1 MNQTLVN
8 RYQILATLG
17 QGGMATVYRAH
28 DLLLKRDVA
37 LKLLRPEFANNPSLS
52 QQFSAEAQTAAQLSH
67 AHIARI
73 FDVGYDPSSGPFFV
87 QELIEGQSLDQLLPV
102 AAPQALTWTR
112 EIALA
117 LAAIHQQGYVHCDVK
132 PQNIRINADGHAILL
147 DFGIVQAI
155 GTTNAEQVYGT
166 PQYIAPERAEGGA
179 TTEASDIYALGIML
193 YELLTGRV
201 PLDGDSAWAIVQR
214 HLNEG
219 VPALRQALPGT
230 ATAIENLIKRATE
243 REPSQRFV
251 SAQALAGE
259 IESIQQGA
267 NSATIAMPVRQRS
280 TVSIHNMETT
290 AVRVPPKTAALVQAK
305 PQPTPTKALLAN
317 PKPVAK
323 KQIGLTLAALAFV
336 VMVAIAFAKLSG
348 DTQQP
353 SASGNATTVAQP
365 SATLVP
371 IAEATATIVAEATST
386 QAPEPTIASQPL
398 PSMPNFVGLKRG
410 EAEQQARQLKLKIN
424 FIEEANEQA
433 KDRILSQDPAAGS
446 PIAENSQI
454 TLVIAVKEAKKPKP
468 PGPGKGNDDD
478 DD

>member
-1 MNQTLVN
+1 MNQTLAN
-8 RYQILATLG
+8 RYQLLATLG

-37 LKLLRPEFANNPSLS
+37 LKVLRPEYANNPTLS

-73 FDVGYDPSSGPFFV
+73 FDVGHDPSVGPFFV
-87 QELIEGQSLDQLLPV
+87 QELIDGQSLDQVLPV
-102 AAPQALTWTR
+102 AAPQALVWTR

-132 PQNIRINADGHAILL
+132 PQNIKINADGHAILL
-147 DFGIVQAI
+147 DFGIVQPI
-155 GTTNAEQVYGT
+155 GTTNHDQVYGT

-179 TTEASDIYALGIML
+179 TTAASDIYALGIML

-230 ATAIENLIKRATE
+230 ASAIEQLIKRATE
-243 REPSQRFV
+243 REPSKRFG

-290 AVRVPPKTAALVQAK
+290 AVRVPPKTAALVQAQA
-305 PQPTPTKALLAN
+305 QPTPTKALIAP
-317 PKPVAK
+317 PKPAAK

-336 VMVAIAFAKLSG
+336 VVVAVGFAKLSG
-348 DTQQP
+348 NAEQP
-353 SASGNATTVAQP
+353 STTGNPVVEAT
-365 SATLVP
+365 ATLEPV
-371 IAEATATIVAEATST
+371 AEATATIVIEIEAT
-386 QAPEPTIASQPL
+386 QAPEPTAASEQA

-410 EAEQQARQLKLKIN
+410 EAEQQARNLGLSIN
-424 FIEEANEQA
+424 FIEQPNDQA
-433 KDRILSQDPAAGS
+433 KDRILSQEPAVGS
-446 PIAENSQI
+446 PIAANSQI
-454 TLVIAVKEAKKPKP
+454 NLVIGVKEAKKPK
-468 PGPGKGNDDD
+468 GPGNGKGKDDD
-478 DD
+478 

>member
-1 MNQTLVN
+1 MNQTLAN

-37 LKLLRPEFANNPSLS
+37 LKVLRPEFANNLGLS

-73 FDVGYDPSSGPFFV
+73 FDVGHDPSTGPFFV
-87 QELIEGQSLDQLLPV
+87 QELIDGQSLDQILPV

-132 PQNIRINADGHAILL
+132 PQNIKINPDGHAILL

-155 GTTNAEQVYGT
+155 GTTNPDQVYGT

-230 ATAIENLIKRATE
+230 ATAIEQLIKRATE
-243 REPSQRFV
+243 REPSKRFA
-251 SAQALAGE
+251 SAQAFAGE

-290 AVRVPPKTAALVQAK
+290 AVRVPPKTAVLVQAQ
-305 PQPTPTKALLAN
+305 PQPTPTKALVAT
-317 PKPVAK
+317 PKPAAK
-323 KQIGLTLAALAFV
+323 KQIVLTLAALAFV
-336 VMVAIAFAKLSG
+336 VVVGIAFAKLSG
-348 DTQQP
+348 TSEQP
-353 SASGNATTVAQP
+353 SDTGANPAVVQP
-365 SATLVP
+365 TATLAP
-371 IAEATATIVAEATST
+371 VAEATPTTVVEST
-386 QAPEPTIASQPL
+386 QAPEPTAASQPL

-410 EAEQQARQLKLKIN
+410 EAEQQARQLGLEIN
-424 FIEEANEQA
+424 LYRNTQRSSQRSDCEPRANSRQPNCR
-433 KDRILSQDPAAGS
+433 K
-446 PIAENSQI
+446 
-454 TLVIAVKEAKKPKP
+454 
-468 PGPGKGNDDD
+468 
-478 DD
+478 